1 MFPVFV
7 LVSSVEV
14 CSLERLPK
22 PLMLHIDVGV
32 SEEAGVLESVSV

>member
-1 MFPVFV
+1 MSPVFV

-22 PLMLHIDVGV
+22 ALMLRIDVGV
-32 SEEAGVLESVSV
+32 SEGAGVPELVSV